1 MLNVKFYFSL
11 ILLGSLAWVSCGQKQ
26 AAPRTALQELPTI
39 SAQALKDRIADGR
52 ETFVLDV
59 RTPEEYDGP
68 LGHIAGSRLIP
79 VQELSR
85 RMQELSEVKDHQIF
99 VICRSGN
106 RSATATRMLR
116 EAGFEATNVTGG
128 MQAWK
133 SLAENN

>member
-1 MLNVKFYFSL
+1 MRVKLYSFL

-26 AAPRTALQELPTI
+26 AAPQTAPQELPTI
-39 SAQALKDRIADGR
+39 SAQALSDRIADGR

-59 RTPEEYDGP
+59 RTPREYDGP

-85 RMQELSEVKDHQIF
+85 RMEELSGVKDRHIF

-116 EAGFEATNVTGG
+116 EGGFEASNVAGG

-133 SLAENN
+133 SLAEKN

>member
-1 MLNVKFYFSL
+1 MNVKFSFSL

-39 SAQALKDRIADGR
+39 STQALRDRIADGR

-59 RTPEEYDGP
+59 RTPGEYDGP
-68 LGHIAGSRLIP
+68 LGHIVGSRLIP
-79 VQELSR
+79 VQELSQ

-116 EAGFEATNVTGG
+116 EAGFEATNVAGG

-133 SLAENN
+133 SLAEKN